1 MHLEVLIEDRSGAA
15 VMQVLLHTILA
26 GRPAAYTYAIRPHR
40 GKGSYPQNPDRRP
53 ARFASGLMDLLPA
66 KARAYAKSFYPEE
79 LLLIVLLDS
88 DEEAP
93 DTVQARIQSIL
104 TRYADSLPTV
114 IGLCVE
120 EMESWLLGDENA
132 VLAAYPDANRR
143 LLRSYEQDS
152 ICGTWEVLARA
163 ILGAKAEQVIRL
175 GYPVVGQYKQDW
187 AKRIAPHLDP
197 DHNQSPSFARFR
209 HRLEKALDRDERRAA
224 MKAERL
230 TAAGQT
236 QTLRP
241 ELHEEAEG
249 VR

>member
-15 VMQVLLHTILA
+15 VMQELLHTILA
-26 GRPAAYTYAIRPHR
+26 GRPVTHTYAIRPHR

-79 LLLIVLLDS
+79 LLLIVILDS

-93 DTVQARIQSIL
+93 DTVQSRIQSL
-104 TRYADSLPTV
+104 LSRYAEPLPTV

-132 VLAAYPDANRR
+132 VLAAYPDANRPI
-143 LLRSYEQDS
+143 LRSYEQDS

-163 ILGAKAEQVIRL
+163 VLGAKAEQIIRL

-187 AKRIAPHLDP
+187 ARRIAPHLDP
-197 DHNQSPSFARFR
+197 DHNQSPSFTRFR
-209 HRLEKALDRDERRAA
+209 HRLEKALDRLERRALL
-224 MKAERL
+224 KAKLLANSSQALAPRPTLSEE
-230 TAAGQT
+230 AAGA
-236 QTLRP
+236 R
-241 ELHEEAEG
+241 
-249 VR
+249 